1 MSQAKISLQ
10 QKLIKT
16 SLWSSI
22 LAGAIALC
30 LLFALSAYQTMDTQD
45 AIMDEIADFLVAQ
58 TQPTQSSQTIGE
70 LSKEF
75 DISYVVQH
83 QQRILAQSKLEDQH
97 DVSAF
102 VSERIADDYGFYWQD
117 RQLWRSYKRI
127 DSESKREVLMLQP
140 MQERVE
146 LLLQS
151 VLGYAA
157 VLLLLWG
164 LQWVLL
170 KVLMKRDFAVIRQ
183 FSEQISLKNPKEL
196 SPIDASQP
204 AIIELE
210 PIRLQLNSLM
220 QRLGRAL
227 EAEHR
232 FTADAS
238 HELRSPLSAIQ
249 MRLQVLRRKY
259 QDHPQLAT
267 EMLAIQQDVSRGTQ
281 VLENLLLLA
290 RLDPSKEEDLP
301 KTQVDVQAITER
313 LLSDYQES
321 LQQHHLILHSNL
333 EPVTIE
339 ANAELLQICLRNLI
353 DNAVNYT
360 PDQGTIQI
368 RLQQQGRQLYWQI
381 DNSGEGLDETV
392 IQHFGERFYR
402 VLGSQV
408 QGSGLGLSICKK
420 IVELHQGQIKFSAS
434 ELGGLKVLLSI

>member
-1 MSQAKISLQ
+1 MNQSVISLQ
-10 QKLIKT
+10 QKLLKT
-16 SLWSSI
+16 SLWSSV

-45 AIMDEIADFLVAQ
+45 AIMDEIADLLMAQ
-58 TQPTQSSQTIGE
+58 QQPSQSSQTIAE

-75 DISYVVQH
+75 DISYVVKH
-83 QQRILAQSKLEDQH
+83 KHRILTRSELEDQH
-97 DVSAF
+97 DQTSFDSNRMAKG
-102 VSERIADDYGFYWQD
+102 YGFYWQD
-117 RQLWRSYKRI
+117 MQLWRSYKQI
-127 DSESKREVLMLQP
+127 GSDSQREVLMLQP

-157 VLLLLWG
+157 VLILLWG

-170 KVLMKRDFAVIRQ
+170 KVLMKRDFAVIHQ
-183 FSEQISLKNPKEL
+183 FSEQISFKNSKEL

-204 AIIELE
+204 AIMELE

-220 QRLGRAL
+220 QRLERAL

-249 MRLQVLRRKY
+249 MRLQVLGRKY
-259 QDHPQLAT
+259 QDHPQLAK

-290 RLDPSKEEDLP
+290 RLDPSNVEDLP
-301 KTQVDVQAITER
+301 KTKVDVQALTER
-313 LLSDYQES
+313 VLMDYQQA
-321 LQQHHLILHSNL
+321 LKQRQLMLKTKL
-333 EPVTIE
+333 EPVVIE
-339 ANAELLQICLRNLI
+339 ANEELLQICLRNLI
-353 DNAVNYT
+353 DNAVKYT
-360 PDQGTIQI
+360 PVLGAIHIQ
-368 RLQQQGRQLYWQI
+368 LSQQRGHFYWQI
-381 DNSGEGLDETV
+381 DNSGEGIDDKV
-392 IQHFGERFYR
+392 IRHFGERFYR

-408 QGSGLGLSICKK
+408 QGNGLGLSICKK
-420 IVELHQGQIKFSAS
+420 IVELHQGQIKFSVS
-434 ELGGLKVLLSI
+434 DLGGLKVLIEF

>member
-204 AIIELE
+204 AVIELE

-353 DNAVNYT
+353 DNAVHYT
-360 PDQGTIQI
+360 PAQGTIQI

>member
-1 MSQAKISLQ
+1 MNQSVISLQ
-10 QKLIKT
+10 QKLLKT
-16 SLWSSI
+16 SVWSSV

-45 AIMDEIADFLVAQ
+45 AIMDEIADLLVAEA
-58 TQPTQSSQTIGE
+58 QPTQSSQTIAE

-75 DISYVVQH
+75 DISYVVLHKQS
-83 QQRILAQSKLEDQH
+83 ILAQSELEDQH
-97 DVSAF
+97 DQTSF
-102 VSERIADDYGFYWQD
+102 DSNRIAEGYGFYWQD
-117 RQLWRSYKRI
+117 MQLWRSYKLT
-127 DSESKREVLMLQP
+127 ESDATREVLMLQP

-157 VLLLLWG
+157 VLMLLWC
-164 LQWVLL
+164 LQWGLL
-170 KVLMKRDFAVIRQ
+170 KIWMKRDFAVIHQ
-183 FSEQISLKNPKEL
+183 FSEQISFKNPKEL
-196 SPIDASQP
+196 SPIHATQP
-204 AIIELE
+204 AIMELE

-220 QRLGRAL
+220 QRLERAL

-249 MRLQVLRRKY
+249 MRLQVLSRKY

-267 EMLAIQQDVSRGTQ
+267 EMLAIQQDVRRGTQ

-290 RLDPSKEEDLP
+290 RLDPAKIEDLP
-301 KTQVDVQAITER
+301 KTEVDLHALTER
-313 LLSDYQES
+313 VLLDYQQA
-321 LQQHHLILHSNL
+321 LQQRQLMLTTQL
-333 EPVTIE
+333 EPVVIE
-339 ANAELLQICLRNLI
+339 ANEELLQICLRNLI

-360 PDQGTIQI
+360 PALGVIHIQ
-368 RLQQQGRQLYWQI
+368 LSQQGAHYEWQI
-381 DNSGEGLDETV
+381 DNAGEALDDNV

-408 QGSGLGLSICKK
+408 QGNGLGLSICKK
-420 IVELHQGQIKFSAS
+420 IVELHQAQIQFSAS
-434 ELGGLKVLLSI
+434 DLGGLKVLIEF

>member
-164 LQWVLL
+164 L
-170 KVLMKRDFAVIRQ
+170 
-183 FSEQISLKNPKEL
+183 
-196 SPIDASQP
+196 
-204 AIIELE
+204 
-210 PIRLQLNSLM
+210 
-220 QRLGRAL
+220 
-227 EAEHR
+227 
-232 FTADAS
+232 
-238 HELRSPLSAIQ
+238 
-249 MRLQVLRRKY
+249 
-259 QDHPQLAT
+259 
-267 EMLAIQQDVSRGTQ
+267 
-281 VLENLLLLA
+281 
-290 RLDPSKEEDLP
+290 
-301 KTQVDVQAITER
+301 
-313 LLSDYQES
+313 
-321 LQQHHLILHSNL
+321 
-333 EPVTIE
+333 
-339 ANAELLQICLRNLI
+339 
-353 DNAVNYT
+353 
-360 PDQGTIQI
+360 
-368 RLQQQGRQLYWQI
+368 
-381 DNSGEGLDETV
+381 
-392 IQHFGERFYR
+392 
-402 VLGSQV
+402 
-408 QGSGLGLSICKK
+408 
-420 IVELHQGQIKFSAS
+420 
-434 ELGGLKVLLSI
+434 